1 MWRAF
6 LKLSVAALLLSVP
19 GWAIAEEIRIAV
31 ASNFA
36 GTLKD
41 ISVLFEKQTG
51 HKISLSSGSSG
62 SHYAMIVN
70 GAPFDAYFSADV
82 ERPRLL
88 EEAGAIIP
96 GSRFTY
102 AVGRLVLWSSEE
114 AKVDSEGHILVRGD
128 YKHLAIANPKLAPY
142 GEAAQEVL
150 EARGV
155 WTRIQHR
162 VVRGESISQTFQF
175 VHTGNAEIG
184 FVALSQL
191 SRPGK
196 PVQGSHWTVPRNL
209 YSPIE
214 QQAVLI
220 KDNEAARAFLAFV
233 QSTEIRKLIQAYG
246 YDVH

>member
-1 MWRAF
+1 MWRTL
-6 LKLSVAALLLSVP
+6 LKFIVAGLLLLAP
-19 GWAIAEEIRIAV
+19 GWAMAEEIRIAG

-36 GTLKD
+36 DTLKD

-51 HKISLSSGSSG
+51 HKISVSSGSSG
-62 SHYAMIVN
+62 SHYAMIIN
-70 GAPFDAYFSADV
+70 GAPFDAFFSADV

-102 AVGRLVLWSSEE
+102 ALGRLVLWSSEDGV
-114 AKVDSEGHILVRGD
+114 VDPEGRILERGD
-128 YKHLAIANPKLAPY
+128 YKRLAIANPKLAPY
-142 GEAAQEVL
+142 GKAAQEVL

-155 WTRIQHR
+155 WTKIQHR

-175 VHTGNAEIG
+175 VHTGNAQLG

-196 PVQGSHWTVPRNL
+196 GVQGSHWTVPRNL
-209 YSPIE
+209 YAPIE
-214 QQAVLI
+214 QQAVLL
-220 KDNEAARAFLAFV
+220 KDNDTARAFLAFV
-233 QSTEIRKLIQAYG
+233 QSTEIRQLIQVYG
-246 YDVH
+246 YDVR